1 MSHILEEK
9 TNHCNTSN
17 SDVFYYLTFNFTN
30 MKVKVWHKI
39 FKKENKRQKTSDYE
53 TKERLFLNKIFNKI
67 QNHVLQNL

>member
-1 MSHILEEK
+1 MSHILEEN

-39 FKKENKRQKTSDYE
+39 FKKENKRQKTSDFE
-53 TKERLFLNKIFNKI
+53 TKAVTVVDTGDLHLIWGNFC
-67 QNHVLQNL
+67 